1 MMNASELIPAL
12 ALATLV
18 IVLTAAVVAYLRFMR
33 KPQNRHP
40 LAGKHEDNIAARLD
54 EAEAVHPGEAPLR

>member
-18 IVLTAAVVAYLRFMR
+18 IVLAAAVVAYLRFMR

-40 LAGKHEDNIAARLD
+40 LAGKHEDNIAERIDAAK
-54 EAEAVHPGEAPLR
+54 ETHPGEAPLR

>member
-1 MMNASELIPAL
+1 MNRSELIPVL
-12 ALATLV
+12 GLATLL
-18 IVLTAAVVAYLRFMR
+18 IVLAGLVVAYLRFMR

-54 EAEAVHPGEAPLR
+54 ASDVARTGEPPLR